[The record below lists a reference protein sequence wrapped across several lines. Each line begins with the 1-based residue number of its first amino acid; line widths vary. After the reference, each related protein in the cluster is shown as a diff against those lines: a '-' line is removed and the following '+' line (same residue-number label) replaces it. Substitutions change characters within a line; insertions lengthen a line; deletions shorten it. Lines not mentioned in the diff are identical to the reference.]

1 MKDKIVKKRFKSLFF
16 LLCSFGFS
24 WKLNNLKLLVMD
36 YNVLGY
42 GIFITVIVFIIVVVG
57 KICYLNGNIF
67 VAELI
72 PDHFDLCQQINKSL
86 LVSYYLVNIGYCAMT
101 LVGWETIISLQQL
114 IEVMAVKVA
123 IIVCILSVLHYLNI
137 YLLTNTIHKL
147 IK

>member
-1 MKDKIVKKRFKSLFF
+1 
-16 LLCSFGFS
+16 
-24 WKLNNLKLLVMD
+24 MD
-36 YNVLGY
+36 YNILGS
-42 GIFITVIVFIIVVVG
+42 GIFITVIVFVIAVVG
-57 KICYLNGNIF
+57 KICYRNGNVF

-72 PDHFDLCQQINKSL
+72 PDHLDLCLQINKSL

>member
-1 MKDKIVKKRFKSLFF
+1 MKYLRKGFKSLFF
-16 LLCSFGFS
+16 LLRSFSFS

-36 YNVLGY
+36 YNILGY

-57 KICYLNGNIF
+57 KICYRNGNIF

-72 PDHFDLCQQINKSL
+72 PDHLDLCQQINKSL

-101 LVGWETIISLQQL
+101 LVGWEKIISPQQL

-123 IIVCILSVLHYLNI
+123 AIVCILSVLHYLNI

>member
-1 MKDKIVKKRFKSLFF
+1 
-16 LLCSFGFS
+16 
-24 WKLNNLKLLVMD
+24 MD
-36 YNVLGY
+36 YNILGY

-57 KICYLNGNIF
+57 KICYRNGNTF

-72 PDHFDLCQQINKSL
+72 PNHLDLCQQINKSL

-101 LVGWETIISLQQL
+101 LVGWETITSSQQL

-123 IIVCILSVLHYLNI
+123 TIVCILSILHYLNI

>member
-1 MKDKIVKKRFKSLFF
+1 
-16 LLCSFGFS
+16 
-24 WKLNNLKLLVMD
+24 MD
-36 YNVLGY
+36 YNILGY

-57 KICYLNGNIF
+57 KICYRNGNIF

-72 PDHFDLCQQINKSL
+72 PDHLDLCQQINKSL

-101 LVGWETIISLQQL
+101 LVGWETILSSQQL

-123 IIVCILSVLHYLNI
+123 TIICILSILHYLNI
-137 YLLTNTIHKL
+137 YLLTKTIHKL